1 MGPDKLFGGVFAG
14 RKVLLTG
21 HTGFKGSWLT
31 AWLLELGAEVCGYAL
46 APSTAPNLFTILGL
60 ENRCLHKVA
69 DIRDEDSLRQ
79 TIGDFQP
86 EFVFHLAA
94 QPLVLESY
102 RDPKGT
108 YETNVLG
115 TVNLLEALRRIPTV
129 RVVVNVT
136 SDKCYENR
144 EWPHGYRESDPMGG
158 YDPYSSSKGCAELV
172 TAAYRRS
179 FFAGQG
185 VAIATARS
193 GNVIGGGDWAPNR
206 LLPDLV
212 RAFSKGETARIRS
225 GEAVRP
231 WQFVLEPLSGYLWL
245 AALLYDQPG
254 RYAGSWNFGPSDA
267 DTHAVG
273 DIVEQTIRLWGSGRY
288 ESDAARPAHEAG
300 LLRLDVGKAL
310 LELGW
315 QPVYDTRRALAETV
329 AWYRCHYDGGDAA
342 ALLSRQLEAYSETA
356 ASKDLA
362 WAGGGKRAIP

>member
-1 MGPDKLFGGVFAG
+1 LFRGVFAG

-21 HTGFKGSWLT
+21 HTGFKGSWLA
-31 AWLLELGAEVCGYAL
+31 AWLLDLGAEVCGYAL
-46 APSTAPNLFTILGL
+46 APSTAPNLFTVLGL
-60 ENRCLHKVA
+60 EKRCLHKVA
-69 DIRDEDSLRQ
+69 DIRDEHSLRQ
-79 TIGDFQP
+79 TFGDFQP

-115 TVNLLEALRRIPTV
+115 TVNMLEAIRRTRTV

-179 FFAGQG
+179 FFAERGI
-185 VAIATARS
+185 ALATARS

-212 RAFSKGETARIRS
+212 RALSKGETARIRS
-225 GEAVRP
+225 GESIRP

-245 AALLYDQPG
+245 AALLHEEPG
-254 RYAGSWNFGPSDA
+254 RYSGGWNFGPSDT
-267 DTHAVG
+267 DILTVG
-273 DIVEQTIRLWGSGRY
+273 DIVEQTIRLWGGGCCEPD
-288 ESDAARPAHEAG
+288 ESRPAHEAG
-300 LLRLDVGKAL
+300 LLRLDIGKAR

-315 QPVYDTRRALAETV
+315 RPVYDSGRALAETV
-329 AWYRCHYDGGDAA
+329 AWYRCHTDGGDAA
-342 ALLSRQLEAYSETA
+342 ALLARQLAAYEETA
-356 ASKDLA
+356 MSQSLA
-362 WAGGGKRAIP
+362 WADGGRRAIP